1 MNDKILKN
9 KKIVLIIGGILLFLI
24 AVATAVYFLLPDSIA
39 EGKKIDVK
47 EVSAD
52 VSKQIEDADLTDK
65 EKEEVEALE
74 AAMDDELSKAKSEE
88 EKQNI
93 LKKYNDNINGYRR
106 QSDSAYKPD
115 KAIR

>member
-1 MNDKILKN
+1 M
-9 KKIVLIIGGILLFLI
+9 
-24 AVATAVYFLLPDSIA
+24 
-39 EGKKIDVK
+39 
-47 EVSAD
+47 SAD

-93 LKKYNDNINGYRR
+93 LKKYNDKISTATGGKVTVPTNRQSHPVIQIKALPAVKSQVRIIRTARTNLQEGGQRR
-106 QSDSAYKPD
+106 Q
-115 KAIR
+115 